1 MTLSTP
7 PFTIG
12 IEEEYFLVDPVT
24 RDLATGVQQ
33 AVIEDCTDS
42 LDSEVGGIVP
52 EFLRSQVEVG
62 TAVCRSMAEVRE
74 KLSAL
79 RRAVAGAARNNGVEL
94 LAASTHPIADW
105 NKQDHTDKERY
116 NVLAENF
123 QTLAQRLLIC
133 GMHVH
138 VGVEDNDLRMDL
150 LGQITYFLPHLL
162 ALSTSSP
169 FWRGRNTG
177 LLCYRL
183 AVFDELPRTGPPER
197 FESWGEYE
205 RHVGILVNAALIE
218 DATRIWWDIRPH
230 PIFPTLEMRIADI
243 GTRIDDTLT
252 VAALYACVISALRRL
267 RRGNQRW
274 RQYSNMLIR
283 ENRWLAQRYGF
294 SRGLVDFGIGRVVP
308 YADLLEELIDLV
320 REDAEE
326 LGCIDEVLN
335 AREILVRGTSAH
347 MQVQAY
353 NEALSQGASEAEALR
368 GVVDLLLKE
377 TLRGLE

>member
-1 MTLSTP
+1 
-7 PFTIG
+7 
-12 IEEEYFLVDPVT
+12 
-24 RDLATGVQQ
+24 
-33 AVIEDCTDS
+33 
-42 LDSEVGGIVP
+42 
-52 EFLRSQVEVG
+52 
-62 TAVCRSMAEVRE
+62 MAEARE

-79 RRAVAGAARNNGVEL
+79 RRAVAVAARNNGVEP

-105 NKQDHTDKERY
+105 HRQDHTDKQRY
-116 NVLAENF
+116 NDLAENF
-123 QTLAQRLLIC
+123 QGVARRLLIC

-150 LGQITYFLPHLL
+150 LGQTTYFLPHLL

-169 FWRGRNTG
+169 FWQGRNTG

-205 RHVGILVNAALIE
+205 RHVGILVNAGLIE
-218 DATRIWWDIRPH
+218 DATKIWWDIRPH
-230 PIFPTLEMRIADI
+230 AVFPTLEMRITDI

-252 VAALYACVISALRRL
+252 VAALYACVISALQRL
-267 RRGNQRW
+267 RRDNQRW

-308 YADLLEELIDLV
+308 YGDLLEELIDLV

-326 LGCIDEVLN
+326 LGCIEEVLN
-335 AREILVRGTSAH
+335 ARKILERGTSAH
-347 MQVQAY
+347 MQVRAY
-353 NEALSQGASEAEALR
+353 NEALSLGASEAEALR

-377 TLRGLE
+377 TMRGLE